1 MMIHVKLTSVHKD
14 IPERISR
21 LKVASKAYQENRD
34 YVFEAKAS
42 AGMSH

>member
-1 MMIHVKLTSVHKD
+1 MLCAKLILVHKD

-34 YVFEAKAS
+34 YVFEAKVS
-42 AGMSH
+42 ANG